1 MKTILNSFAL
11 IVTIFSLCSCNTAER
26 LLQKGRYDE
35 LLSLA
40 ERKMIGKRSPKE
52 KHVLLAEEAFR
63 KVTDRDMDRIERL
76 KASDR
81 SEDWEE
87 ISEIAL
93 RIEKRQDRLKP
104 FLPLIAD
111 NGYEASFTFVK
122 AEEIL
127 RYAED
132 QIVERLYEEGYSY
145 LEEGRDGDKAYA
157 KAAYEKFQDLISY
170 KARYRDVVKLRDEA
184 RQLGITRVLLKVDN
198 EARSYMPRY
207 VAEELEESLG
217 TQGSFWTQYYT
228 QPAEGLVL
236 DYEARLVVHSMD
248 VGPEVIREEEIRRQK
263 DLQDGWNYVL
273 DANGNVA
280 KDTAGN
286 DIKTPRIITVRA
298 VVLKTHQE
306 KGVQLRG
313 RIELEDLRTATIVES
328 KPVAVESRFYHMA
341 QSFHGDER
349 ALEGDDRRFIG
360 LVPFPDNEAMMLEVA
375 ELVHPAFNRELQQ
388 SRYL

>member
-1 MKTILNSFAL
+1 MKTILNSLAL
-11 IVTIFSLCSCNTAER
+11 IVTIFSICSCNTAER

-40 ERKMIGKRSPKE
+40 ERKMIGKRTPKE

-104 FLPLIAD
+104 FLPMVAD

-132 QIVERLYEEGYSY
+132 QIIERLYEEGFSY

-170 KARYRDVVKLRDEA
+170 KAYYRDVVKLRDEA
-184 RQLGITRVLLKVDN
+184 RQLGITRVLIKVDN

-207 VAEELEESLG
+207 VAEELEQSLG
-217 TQGSFWTQYYT
+217 AQGSFWTQYYT
-228 QPAEGLVL
+228 QPAEGLAL

-248 VGPEVIREEEIRRQK
+248 VGPEVIREEEIKRQK
-263 DLQDGWNYVL
+263 DLQDGWTYVL

-286 DIKTPRIITVRA
+286 DIKTPRFITVRA

-313 RIELEDLRTATIVES
+313 RIELEDLRTGTIVES

-349 ALEGDDRRFIG
+349 ALEGDDRKFIG
-360 LVPFPDNEAMMLEVA
+360 LVPFPDNESMMLEVA
-375 ELVHPAFNRELQQ
+375 ELVHPAFSRELQQ